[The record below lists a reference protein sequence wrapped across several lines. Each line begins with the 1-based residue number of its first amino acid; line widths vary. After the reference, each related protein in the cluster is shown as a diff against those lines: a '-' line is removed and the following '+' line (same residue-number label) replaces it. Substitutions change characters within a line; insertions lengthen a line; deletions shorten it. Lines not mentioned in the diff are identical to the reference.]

1 MATLMDL
8 RNATLSARQ
17 RTGDHAIST
26 RVDKGRIQVVRVFY
40 PAGKPD
46 QSVVE
51 PVTGFITLADAVRAL
66 NAL

>member
-17 RTGDHAIST
+17 RTRDNTIST
-26 RVDKGRIQVVRVFY
+26 RVEKGRIQVVRVFY

-46 QSVVE
+46 QSVVK

>member
-8 RNATLSARQ
+8 RNATISARQ
-17 RTGDHAIST
+17 RTRDNTIST
-26 RVDKGRIQVVRVFY
+26 RVERGKVQVVRVFY

-46 QSVVE
+46 ESVVE
-51 PVTGFITLADAVRAL
+51 PVTDFVFLVDAIEAL